1 MEQSFRITS
10 FVYKSYKAFFMA
22 RTKQFNEEEI
32 LDKAISLFWDKGF
45 NGASAQDLVN
55 HLGLS
60 RSSIYDTFSDKHT
73 LFIKA
78 LQQYRK
84 QSSDALKELLSNS
97 KDVKEAI
104 RTIFK
109 QAVLETLKASENKGC
124 FMVNTTTELAIHDA
138 EIAKIV
144 NDNRNEMQNL
154 FFEAIQKGQE
164 MGNISKD
171 KNALALSRFIFNSY
185 SGIRVSARSL
195 GIDKE
200 TLDDIV
206 KVTLSVLD

>member
-1 MEQSFRITS
+1 MSR
-10 FVYKSYKAFFMA
+10 V
-22 RTKQFNEEEI
+22 KQFKEEEI

-45 NGASAQDLVN
+45 NGASAQDLVDN
-55 HLGLS
+55 LGIS
-60 RSSIYDTFSDKHT
+60 RSSIYDTFSDKRT

-84 QSSDALKELLSNS
+84 KAVDGLKELLTNS

-104 RTIFK
+104 RAIFQ
-109 QAVLETLKASENKGC
+109 QAVLETLQASENKGC
-124 FMVNTTTELAIHDA
+124 FMVNTTTELAIHDI

-144 NDNRNEMQNL
+144 NDNRNETQNF
-154 FFEAIQKGQE
+154 FFEAIQRGQE
-164 MGNISKD
+164 IGTISKD
-171 KNALALSRFIFNSY
+171 KDALALSRFVFNSY
-185 SGIRVSARSL
+185 SGIRVSARSS
-195 GIDKE
+195 GMDKA

>member
-1 MEQSFRITS
+1 MSR
-10 FVYKSYKAFFMA
+10 V
-22 RTKQFNEEEI
+22 KQFKEEEI

-45 NGASAQDLVN
+45 NGASAQDLVDN
-55 HLGLS
+55 LGIS
-60 RSSIYDTFSDKHT
+60 RSSIYDTFSDKRT

-84 QSSDALKELLSNS
+84 KAGDGLKEVLADS
-97 KDVKEAI
+97 KDVKETIRAI
-104 RTIFK
+104 FQ
-109 QAVLETLKASENKGC
+109 QAVLETLQASENKGC
-124 FMVNTTTELAIHDA
+124 FMVNTTTELAIHDK

-144 NDNRNEMQNL
+144 NDNRNEIQNF

-164 MGNISKD
+164 IGTISKD
-171 KNALALSRFIFNSY
+171 KDALALSRFIFNSY
-185 SGIRVSARSL
+185 SGIRVSARSS
-195 GIDKE
+195 GMDRA

>member
-1 MEQSFRITS
+1 MYINHT
-10 FVYKSYKAFFMA
+10 KLFFMA

-84 QSSDALKELLSNS
+84 QSSDGLKEVLSNS

-109 QAVLETLKASENKGC
+109 QAVLETLQASENKGC

-195 GIDKE
+195 GMDKE

>member
-1 MEQSFRITS
+1 MSR
-10 FVYKSYKAFFMA
+10 A
-22 RTKQFNEEEI
+22 KQFKEEEI

-60 RSSIYDTFSDKHT
+60 RSSIYDTFSDKRT

-84 QSSDALKELLSNS
+84 QREDGLKEILANS
-97 KDVKEAI
+97 KDIKA
-104 RTIFK
+104 TIQAVFK
-109 QAVLETLKASENKGC
+109 QAILETLQASENKGC
-124 FMVNTTTELAIHDA
+124 FMVNTTTELAIHDE

-144 NDNRNEMQNL
+144 NDNRNEIQSF
-154 FFEAIQKGQE
+154 FFEAILKGQQ

-171 KNALALSRFIFNSY
+171 KDALALARFIFNSY
-185 SGIRVSARSL
+185 SGIRVGARSS
-195 GIDKE
+195 GMDKA

>member
-1 MEQSFRITS
+1 MYINYT
-10 FVYKSYKAFFMA
+10 KLFFMA

-55 HLGLS
+55 YLGLS

-84 QSSDALKELLSNS
+84 QGGDGLKEALENSN
-97 KDVKEAI
+97 DVKETI
-104 RTIFK
+104 RAIFK
-109 QAVLETLKASENKGC
+109 QAVLETLQDSENKGC
-124 FMVNTTTELAIHDA
+124 FMVNTTTELAIHDK

-144 NDNRNEMQNL
+144 NDNRNEIQGF
-154 FFEAIQKGQE
+154 FFEAIQRGQE
-164 MGNISKD
+164 IGTISKNKD
-171 KNALALSRFIFNSY
+171 ALALSRFIFNSY
-185 SGIRVSARSL
+185 SGIRVSARSS
-195 GIDKE
+195 GIDKA